1 MFQRMT
7 LITLL
12 GLFMATT
19 TLAGMPPAEI
29 PAALGEQ
36 VVKLAADDA
45 AEFDLFGASVAL
57 SGTTALV
64 GAIFDDDAGSASG
77 SAYVFERDQG
87 GARNWG
93 QVAKLTADD
102 AAEGDRFGE
111 SVALSGTTALVG
123 AYLDDDAGSDSG
135 SAYVFERDQGGA
147 GNWGQVA
154 KLTADN
160 AAEDD
165 QFGRS
170 VALSGTTALVGAFR
184 DDDAGGDS
192 GSAYVFERDQGGAG
206 NWGQVAKLTADDAA
220 AGDWF
225 GWSVAL
231 SGTTALVGAG
241 LDDDAGSDF
250 GSVYVFERD
259 QGGAGN
265 WGQVAKI
272 TADDAAAGDRFGWSV
287 ALNGTT
293 ALVGA
298 YLDGDAGSDFGSVY
312 VFERDQGEAGNWG
325 QVAKLTADDAA
336 ASDFFGVTVALSGT
350 TALVGAWRDDDAGS
364 DSGSAYVFERDQGG
378 AGNWGQVAKITADD
392 AAAGDEFGTSVAL
405 SGTTI
410 LVGALGDDDAGS
422 GSGSAYVFGTGI
434 FADGFESGDVSAW
447 SSSVP

>member
-87 GARNWG
+87 GA
-93 QVAKLTADD
+93 
-102 AAEGDRFGE
+102 
-111 SVALSGTTALVG
+111 
-123 AYLDDDAGSDSG
+123 
-135 SAYVFERDQGGA
+135 

-165 QFGRS
+165 QFGR
-170 VALSGTTALVGAFR
+170 
-184 DDDAGGDS
+184 
-192 GSAYVFERDQGGAG
+192 
-206 NWGQVAKLTADDAA
+206 
-220 AGDWF
+220 
-225 GWSVAL
+225 SVAL